1 MAFTAQ
7 KMDVERVMVKL
18 KVCLLETKTKRRP
31 LGISTS
37 CLEVVGQVRET
48 SSQGKKMFPKIS
60 DQSPREQRVSI
71 LTSREL

>member
-1 MAFTAQ
+1 MAFTAR
-7 KMDVERVMVKL
+7 KMDVERVVVKL
-18 KVCLLETKTKRRP
+18 KVCLLENKTELSP

-37 CLEVVGQVRET
+37 CLEMVSEVRET
-48 SSQGKKMFPKIS
+48 SSQGKKTFPEIS